1 MPPGSSGGLQE
12 TIWENPK
19 TPAPPLPAP
28 GPRWQKSRPTGL
40 RGRRGKYTQSL
51 LGTSPT
57 AVGYDVLVLQAL
69 REILLETSVVHALE
83 TMRETLE
90 TAALVE
96 TLTRTLETAAL
107 AEMLTRKS
115 KVQCGDVTGVAV
127 AGGDVT
133 GVATTHAHVSAPFC
147 MHTATNGALEGPTG
161 PEPKA
166 NRLYSS
172 LSLRSTL
179 MLLKHVTEVL
189 PIGLIALI
197 LAHRIDTSCCPIMT
211 VTY

>member
-1 MPPGSSGGLQE
+1 MPTE
-12 TIWENPK
+12 
-19 TPAPPLPAP
+19 
-28 GPRWQKSRPTGL
+28 L
-40 RGRRGKYTQSL
+40 RGRRIKSTQSS
-51 LGTSPT
+51 LGTSPA
-57 AVGYDVLVLQAL
+57 AVGYDALVLQV
-69 REILLETSVVHALE
+69 ETLVRHALE
-83 TMRETLE
+83 NLQMEDMRVAELVATMVVRWEN
-90 TAALVE
+90 LVAMMAMMMV
-96 TLTRTLETAAL
+96 RV
-107 AEMLTRKS
+107 TRKS

-179 MLLKHVTEVL
+179 MRLKHVTEVL
-189 PIGLIALI
+189 PIGLTALI